1 MPHLPLVAGLS
12 AGFLAQSWKFFWA
25 LVRHR
30 QLDFRLLVRTG
41 GFPSSHTALV
51 VGLTT
56 MIGLTEGFDAPLFDC
71 AAVFSAIVMYDA
83 AGVRRAAGRQAAV
96 LNRIVAEFQQDLRL
110 SLPKLQEL
118 LGHTPIEVLGGAVL
132 GVLWALGMH
141 RWLG

>member
-1 MPHLPLVAGLS
+1 MDHLPLLTGLS
-12 AGFLAQSWKFFWA
+12 AGFLAQSWKFVWS

-56 MIGLTEGFDAPLFDC
+56 TIGLTEGFASPLFDC
-71 AAVFSAIVMYDA
+71 AVVFSAIVMYDA

-96 LNRIVAEFQQDLRL
+96 LNRIVAEFQQELRF
-110 SLPKLQEL
+110 SMPKLQEL
-118 LGHTPIEVLGGAVL
+118 LGHTPIEVLGGAVV
-132 GVLWALGMH
+132 GVLWAVGMH